1 VVYPSPGG
9 PLSAAQVRRYE
20 VDGFLVLAQLVDET
34 TVAALG
40 AEVDR
45 LVTAPELADAEEVVR
60 EPDSDEVRSIFAVHR
75 ISPLIASLVASD
87 TLAGVA
93 RQLLGSDVYVH
104 QSRVNRK
111 LGFAGREF
119 AWHSDFETW
128 HAEDGMPAAR
138 ALSISLA
145 LTPNFVH
152 NGSLMLIPG
161 SHRTFVPT
169 GGATPAGHY
178 LTSLRQQEVGVPD
191 RASLTTLVEQA
202 GDIVLATGGPGSA
215 VVFDCNAMHGSTGN
229 MTPFPR
235 TNIFVVYN
243 SVENPLQDPFAAPEP
258 RPPFVATRHVEPLV
272 AERGAAIRHTQHTAP

>member
-1 VVYPSPGG
+1 
-9 PLSAAQVRRYE
+9 VRRYAA
-20 VDGFLVLAQLVDET
+20 DGFLLLDQLVDET

-45 LVTAPELADAEEVVR
+45 LVGAPELADAEEVVR

-75 ISPLIASLVASD
+75 ISPLVATLVASD

-169 GGATPAGHY
+169 GGATPADHY
-178 LTSLRQQEVGVPD
+178 RTSLRRQQVGVPD
-191 RASLTTLVEQA
+191 RASLTALVEQA
-202 GDIVLATGGPGSA
+202 GDIALVTGGPGSA
-215 VVFDCNAMHGSTGN
+215 VVFDCNAMHGSSGN

-258 RPPFVATRHVEPLV
+258 RPAFVATRHVEPLV
-272 AERGAAIRHTQHTAP
+272 ARQEASGPPATGFERGDVSR